1 MNPTAL
7 HHFPSANPPLP
18 LPPPLPRSGVNAERK
33 KRLEAAGWKFGDY
46 SDFLGLTPEE
56 KALVEIR
63 LAATREMERL
73 RMENPISQAELARRM
88 GMKQPNVS
96 RFLKN
101 PAKATL
107 DTIFQALLALG
118 STPKKIAALF

>member
-1 MNPTAL
+1 M
-7 HHFPSANPPLP
+7 
-18 LPPPLPRSGVNAERK
+18 NAERK
-33 KRLEAAGWKFGDY
+33 KKLEAAGWKFGDY

-63 LAATREMERL
+63 LAATRELERL
-73 RMENPISQAELARRM
+73 HARTPISQAELARRM
-88 GMKQPNVS
+88 GTRQPNVS
-96 RFLKN
+96 RLFKN

-107 DTIFQALLALG
+107 DTLFHALLALG